1 MTNPNPACRLDAPPP
16 AGGVLRESG
25 RRKPKP
31 ADSLR
36 RMENENSNSEYAGSE
51 NQRKPRFKLEEEARK
66 FFYFRQEAQIP
77 AKSGA
82 APFPAA

>member
-1 MTNPNPACRLDAPPP
+1 
-16 AGGVLRESG
+16 
-25 RRKPKP
+25 
-31 ADSLR
+31 
-36 RMENENSNSEYAGSE
+36 MENENPNSEYAGSE

-66 FFYFRQEAQIP
+66 VFYFRQEAQIP